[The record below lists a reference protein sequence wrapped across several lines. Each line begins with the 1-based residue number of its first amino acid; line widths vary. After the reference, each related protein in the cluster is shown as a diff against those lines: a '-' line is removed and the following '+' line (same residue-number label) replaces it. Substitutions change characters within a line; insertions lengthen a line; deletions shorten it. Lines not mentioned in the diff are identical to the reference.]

1 MGADIESIELGKAK
15 SEHTQ
20 YCEVEFKT
28 LERDLSKLRSKLDK
42 KGKIIQFFR
51 TDDAYRSQ
59 G

>member
-1 MGADIESIELGKAK
+1 
-15 SEHTQ
+15 
-20 YCEVEFKT
+20 
-28 LERDLSKLRSKLDK
+28 LERDLNRLRSKLDK